1 MQHEKRV
8 GRAYMRELGV
18 AMVVYVA
25 LLVAANK
32 LGRPMP
38 DGALR
43 TAILLTPMI
52 GFGLA
57 IWAIARH
64 LGRIDEY
71 MRRNLLE
78 TFAIGAAITAAV
90 TFSYGFLETAG
101 FPRLSMF
108 AVWPVMGAS
117 WGLVCVVRLLRKR

>member
-1 MQHEKRV
+1 M
-8 GRAYMRELGV
+8 
-18 AMVVYVA
+18 
-25 LLVAANK
+25 
-32 LGRPMP
+32 
-38 DGALR
+38 
-43 TAILLTPMI
+43 

-71 MRRNLLE
+71 LRQQLLE

-101 FPRLSMF
+101 FPFVSMF
-108 AVWPVMGAS
+108 WVWPVMGAS
-117 WGLVCVVRLLRKR
+117 WALVGIARTLLKR